1 MIKYVFNVSIIIK
14 ETGETNQDSYIQYG
28 LGMVKLKSFLISLFR
43 FGLWMINKK
52 SWLLNLDNNINSKNI
67 WS

>member
-52 SWLLNLDNNINSKNI
+52 S
-67 WS
+67 